1 MKWEDYRKSDNVE
14 DRRGEASGGGFQF
27 PMGGA
32 GRLGIG
38 GLIVVGLISWALG
51 IDPRI
56 LIGGLDMIQ
65 GGGQQ
70 PYQQPYQQPRQQ
82 PYQQPR
88 QQPYQQPYQQSRV
101 PTPGPGQA
109 PTRPGMPQD
118 QQGQFAAAT
127 LAQTEDVWSKVFA
140 ATGKNYVNPRMVLFS
155 GRTQSGCG
163 TAQSAMGPFYCPQD
177 RRLYLDL
184 TFFRDLRDR
193 FHAPGE
199 FAAAYVIAHE
209 VGHHV
214 QNLTGTLPQVQQR
227 MQALPRAQSNSLSV
241 RLELQA
247 DCLAGVW
254 AYHADTELKVLQP
267 GDVEKAL
274 AAANAI
280 GDDRLQ
286 RQTQGTIVPDSFT
299 HGSSQQRVSWFTT
312 GLKSGKIESCDT
324 FAQGT
329 Q

>member
-14 DRRGEASGGGFQF
+14 DRRGEGSGGGGFS
-27 PMGGA
+27 MGGA

-56 LIGGLDMIQ
+56 LIGGLEMIQ

-82 PYQQPR
+82 PYP
-88 QQPYQQPYQQSRV
+88 QPYQQPNQQSRV
-101 PTPGPGQA
+101 PAPGPGQA
-109 PTRPGMPQD
+109 PARPGAPQD
-118 QQGQFAAAT
+118 QQGQFAAAA

-140 ATGKNYVNPRMVLFS
+140 TSGKNYTNPRMVLFS

-214 QNLTGTLPQVQQR
+214 QNLLGKLPQVQQE
-227 MQALPRAQSNSLSV
+227 MSAMPKQRANALSV

-247 DCLAGVW
+247 DCYAGVW
-254 AYHADTELKVLQP
+254 AFHADTQLKVLQP

-324 FAQGT
+324 FAQGAR
-329 Q
+329 